1 MRRCACWPA
10 NIGSGRPE
18 PLEPVTLEPRVP
30 WPTHRNPRISKKL
43 RDTEPQYPG
52 TRQSNNVRQEE
63 ADAWGLTAA
72 DRAAGMTR
80 LRETAPLQSRAE
92 LEPPDPAPPV
102 SLLPEPGFEQG
113 QVDAA
118 HAALAAGLHVAARG
132 RPPSWADPT
141 GLPSHGCFCTC
152 CKGQR
157 WWRECE
163 APKGW
168 RGRGPRR
175 KPVARRPLST
185 FSDIQTKRPNGIR
198 WPGSGSR
205 LWTSQWRQV
214 DVGGENDGPAQG
226 KR

>member
-1 MRRCACWPA
+1 MASEALRALARSYRERPA
-10 NIGSGRPE
+10 GTPGTLDPGATGSVADASE
-18 PLEPVTLEPRVP
+18 
-30 WPTHRNPRISKKL
+30 SK
-43 RDTEPQYPG
+43 DFQEVAGHGTPSTPG

-80 LRETAPLQSRAE
+80 LRETAPLQSRGPN

-102 SLLPEPGFEQG
+102 SLLPEPGFDQG
-113 QVDAA
+113 QDDAA

-132 RPPSWADPT
+132 RPPSWADP
-141 GLPSHGCFCTC
+141 GAPPASGCFCTC

-168 RGRGPRR
+168 RC
-175 KPVARRPLST
+175 ST
-185 FSDIQTKRPNGIR
+185 CHPPDHLPPDAATEMR
-198 WPGSGSR
+198 
-205 LWTSQWRQV
+205 T
-214 DVGGENDGPAQG
+214 
-226 KR
+226 